1 MNRLGTTFIA
11 IAAAGLLAA
20 PDARAQAPSG
30 PSRSGPSP
38 LGSHLKPAQRG
49 GAGSAADQPVSLM
62 GQVQLVLDRLEDEL
76 RIGAHQQKAWD
87 LYAARVLKFAED
99 LTRARFSARDMQDG
113 GLSVPQQ
120 FDRLAEIASNR
131 LTAVEEI
138 IDAGRAV
145 YETLGPDQRKLADR
159 ELVIPP
165 LRLLSGSAAATA
177 VRAEDLAIPDASP
190 RKQ

>member
-11 IAAAGLLAA
+11 LAAATLLAA
-20 PDARAQAPSG
+20 PDTRAQAPSG
-30 PSRSGPSP
+30 PSRGGSSP
-38 LGSHLKPAQRG
+38 LGSHLKPSTRG
-49 GAGSAADQPVSLM
+49 GAGPGVDQPVSLM
-62 GQVQLVLDRLEDEL
+62 GQVQLVLDKLEDEL

-120 FDRLAEIASNR
+120 FERLSEIASNR

-145 YETLGPDQRKLADR
+145 YEALGPEQRKLADK
-159 ELVIPP
+159 ELVILP
-165 LRLLSGSAAATA
+165 LRLLSGSAAGTA
-177 VRAEDLAIPDASP
+177 IRAEDLAPDTPP
-190 RKQ
+190 RKK